1 MGLDFHSLSLS
12 LSLSFLVLSLYRSI
26 IYPFLSNYHRSPPL
40 NITRLLSPSH
50 ISTTVKCTGCV
61 RRTFHL
67 RSFPPIPKHH
77 TMPDDG
83 SSCLAIARVVHSRQ
97 FSTWSTNLWVLY
109 VSLWIAQNFTPHS
122 YAIFVLIMLRLSI
135 HPLLSRQMRY
145 STKLLLFYYFVSS
158 FDFSFRFSFFIVK
171 HAYIH
176 TSTHAHALIILMHSR
191 RIHMC
196 ACMCGSYFFFMWFF
210 LQFCLSPVFI
220 VHTHSSHTYKQRFF
234 FSSHSIFFL
243 LLSISLI
250 HFFLYQFQFPTQ
262 CIVVRVWVY

>member
-12 LSLSFLVLSLYRSI
+12 LFLFLVLSLYRSI

-176 TSTHAHALIILMHSR
+176 TCPCTHYIDA
-191 RIHMC
+191 
-196 ACMCGSYFFFMWFF
+196 F
-210 LQFCLSPVFI
+210 SP
-220 VHTHSSHTYKQRFF
+220 HTYVCMYVWLVFLFHVIFSSILPFPRFHCAYTLITHIQTAF
-234 FSSHSIFFL
+234 FSVHIQFFFL